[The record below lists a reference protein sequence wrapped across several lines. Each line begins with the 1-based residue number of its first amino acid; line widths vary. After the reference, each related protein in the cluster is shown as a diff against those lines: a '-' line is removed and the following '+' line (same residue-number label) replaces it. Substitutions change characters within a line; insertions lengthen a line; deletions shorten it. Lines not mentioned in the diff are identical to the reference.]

1 MYVIYLFM
9 HFNRSLLFPPPLLS
23 LIHLELKRFFFPLTL
38 LKAVALGE
46 VAPPPF
52 LLILTY
58 LFNPSGAEAVQGPRA
73 PTLCLA
79 ETTVS
84 RSPPSAAR
92 PGCSGVSR
100 P

>member
-9 HFNRSLLFPPPLLS
+9 HFNRSLLSPPLLS

-38 LKAVALGE
+38 LKATALEE

-58 LFNPSGAEAVQGPRA
+58 LFNPSGAETVQGPHA